1 MSAEG
6 WLLDVHARHDHTGM
20 VVWIVDDGGKAHA
33 CEVPWRASL
42 HVHGTHTDLQ
52 QLHHWLFQPEIMVRF
67 NIASVETR
75 RMRLNLEH
83 EDAEEVLEIQ
93 LEPFFHLK
101 ALAEHIEARGDY
113 HRYTLY
119 SVDAHMV
126 QRFLNEHGCEPFS
139 RVSWSP
145 DAPIQLT
152 PVKVTD
158 GEKQPSFCI
167 AQMSISFADSTF
179 PSLHD
184 AVESIRLK
192 VIQEPGI
199 RKVRRDVNDAVL
211 HRKDFPSL
219 ASMLTAFQ
227 AALQH
232 LDPDVLLTYGGDQRL
247 FPWLLQQAE
256 TSNIA
261 LCLGRTST
269 PLRQSTKERTVHSYG
284 HTLHRHGAFF
294 LEGRLH
300 LDLRNSF
307 IVKEGG
313 VAGLF
318 ELAQHSC
325 QSAQVIS
332 RLSPGSVISAI
343 QMRVAMDDGV
353 LVPWKKNRPEDTKS
367 ALELLHADR
376 GGLYLDSRPGV
387 YASVIE
393 LDFASLFPSII
404 ATRNI
409 SPETLNCMCCQP
421 ANRPSADGHVPLHP
435 DEARKEFRER
445 QYRSRFGHGLFPLS
459 HEKALKVPGLSSHTC
474 GRNHGFLGRVVA
486 PLIERRRELKL
497 QRQAKGDAFDLRQNA
512 LKWLLVTCFGY
523 TGYRNARFGR
533 IEAHEAICAWS
544 RDILLNT
551 IERAQQDGW
560 DVLHAIV
567 DCVWLIDRS
576 GRPKERLRQDAEDFA
591 ARISHEVGIPLEF
604 EQHYDFIAFLPSR
617 VHGSGSLTKY
627 WAYGDGAFKVRGIE
641 MRQHS
646 TPSWIRSMQEHALAL
661 LASGERQHGLPS
673 RATQQRVL
681 EFYRM
686 ECSRLEEGHVALAD
700 LVLTR
705 RVTRRLEDYR
715 VKNRTHAALLRAHH
729 RGQQVPPGG
738 KIRYVVVQSSAK
750 EPLESVLLAEE
761 IPHLKLPKTGC
772 SVHYGGLAERAIWA
786 VLAPFG
792 WSTEDIRATGRQ
804 PSLLDFV
811 AQREIKSV

>member
-1 MSAEG
+1 MSVEG

-20 VVWIVDDGGKAHA
+20 VVWIVDEEGLAHA
-33 CEVPWRASL
+33 CEVPWAPSL
-42 HVHGTHTDLQ
+42 HVHATRDELRR
-52 QLHHWLFQPEIMVRF
+52 LHHWLLQPEIMVRF
-67 NIASVETR
+67 NVGAIESR
-75 RMRLNLEH
+75 RMRLDLEH
-83 EDAEEVLEIQ
+83 QDAEEVLEIQ
-93 LEPFFHLK
+93 LEPFSHLK
-101 ALAEHIEARGDY
+101 GLAEHIEARGDY

-119 SVDAHMV
+119 SVDAHLV
-126 QRFLNEHGCEPFS
+126 QRFLNEHNCEPFTK
-139 RVSWSP
+139 VKWSP

-152 PVKVTD
+152 PLTAVNEDD
-158 GEKQPSFCI
+158 GPRFCV
-167 AQMSISFADSTF
+167 AQMSITFADATF
-179 PSLHD
+179 PSQHD

-192 VIQEPGI
+192 VMEEPGI
-199 RKVRRDVNDAVL
+199 MNVQRDAADVVL
-211 HRKDFPSL
+211 QRNEFSSL
-219 ASMLTAFQ
+219 PSMLEAFQ
-227 AALQH
+227 AALRH

-247 FPWLLQQAE
+247 FPWLQQQAE
-256 TSNIA
+256 VSHTV
-261 LCLGRTST
+261 LRLGRTST
-269 PLRQSTKERTVHSYG
+269 PLCQSTKERTVHSYG

-318 ELAQHSC
+318 ELAQQSC

-404 ATRNI
+404 ATRHI
-409 SPETLNCMCCQP
+409 SPETLNCVCCQP
-421 ANRPSADGHVPLHP
+421 AIHPSVNVHVPLHP
-435 DEARKEFRER
+435 EAARKEFRER
-445 QYRSRFGHGLFPLS
+445 QQRSRFGHGLFPLS

-474 GRNHGFLGRVVA
+474 GRHHGFLGRVVA
-486 PLIERRRELKL
+486 PLIERRRALKL
-497 QRQAKGDAFDLRQNA
+497 QRQTKGDAFDLRQNA

-544 RDILLNT
+544 REILLNT

-560 DVLHAIV
+560 DILHAIV

-576 GRPKERLRQDAEDFA
+576 GRPAERLRKDAEDFA
-591 ARISHEVGIPLEF
+591 ARISQEVGIPLEF

-627 WAYGDGAFKVRGIE
+627 WAYGGGAFKVRGIE

-646 TPSWIRSMQEHALAL
+646 TPPWIRSLQEHALSL
-661 LASGERQHGLPS
+661 LASGEKHRGLPS
-673 RATQQRVL
+673 KTTQQHVV
-681 EFYRM
+681 EFYRK
-686 ECSRLEEGHVALAD
+686 ECLRLEEGRVSLVD

-738 KIRYVVVQSSAK
+738 KIRYVVVEDSTN

-761 IPHLKLPKTGC
+761 IPHLQSFKVGC
-772 SVHYGGLAERAIWA
+772 SVHYGRLAERAIWA
-786 VLAPFG
+786 ILAPFG
-792 WSTEDIRATGRQ
+792 WTTEDIRTTGRQ

-811 AQREIKSV
+811 A